1 MYNSFVIKL
10 KSCFEMSFFEL
21 VIGLFL
27 PVHALVLSVL
37 DFGFRLFLFLFILLL
52 SLFLRTCSNEVRPLL
67 RGLLSLVSLLSL
79 MLVLPLSLPLVSIW
93 LDQRIHEIFMQEV
106 SDSSQKTIIVLPVL
120 RRSIGPP
127 RRLLLFS

>member
-1 MYNSFVIKL
+1 MSL
-10 KSCFEMSFFEL
+10 FEF

-52 SLFLRTCSNEVRPLL
+52 SLFLRTCSDKVRPLL

-106 SDSSQKTIIVLPVL
+106 SDSSQKAIIVLPVL
-120 RRSIGPP
+120 GRSIGPP